1 MLYLGIFV
9 ILSQAFDLRFYP
21 GRATLPALLDEMD
34 HAIDNFQS
42 LLHIFSARFIILLEG
57 QPLAHSYIFDRLLA
71 EFAAAA
77 VTFAKAMDQPNDE
90 CFDNEFIHH
99 FAETVEGI
107 LHECHPGV
115 FPYYLRCL
123 NRHHKDF
130 LWTGPKVEIIPRS
143 DGVDSIIPSTTMGEL
158 LDSPIHSIYVED
170 IDPQPTSPLPS
181 KDVDQVGQRR
191 GRRDSM
197 EVEDDHPKK
206 RRR

>member
-9 ILSQAFDLRFYP
+9 TLSSAFDLRFYP
-21 GRATLPALLDEMD
+21 GRATPPALLDEMD
-34 HAIDNFQS
+34 HAVNNFQS
-42 LLHIFSARFIILLEG
+42 LLHIFSARFIILLGG
-57 QPLAHSYIFDRLLA
+57 QPLAPSYVVDRLLA

-77 VTFAKAMDQPNDE
+77 VAFAKAMKE
-90 CFDNEFIHH
+90 SGNEGKGQFAHH
-99 FAETVEGI
+99 FVGTIEDI

-123 NRHHKDF
+123 NRQHKDF

-143 DGVDSIIPSTTMGEL
+143 DAVVSIIASTTMGEL

-170 IDPQPTSPLPS
+170 IDPQPTSPPLS
-181 KDVDQVGQRR
+181 KGVDQVGQRR

-197 EVEDDHPKK
+197 EVEDNHPKK